1 MEIVYVTYIR
11 SSSYNNYD
19 FCQQQ
24 YFINYVLG
32 YPSGSSKKAEMGTI
46 VHKVMECLAR
56 SKKAVQDNKKSYKD
70 DALGRIRITK
80 DKMLSSKYV
89 DSLIDKSY
97 EHYVSESSH
106 KYAPRD
112 YRDCVKWSHAA
123 LEFNKG
129 QFDPRNRNVIAPEPH
144 FDIEIREPWAR
155 YDYTMPDGSEVNGYL
170 AIKGT
175 IDLVTEV
182 SEGVMEAVDW
192 KTGRRIDWATGQE
205 KDYDKLSKDPQ
216 LLLYHYALSHLFPN
230 YEQTI
235 MTIFYI
241 RDGGPFSLCFD
252 ESDKKLFLG
261 MLKNRFEEIKNNQ
274 SPELLSNEHK
284 HWKRT
289 KLCHYYKNNWQGTNQ
304 PMCSHVR
311 DEINKNGINQTV
323 DECTKEGFTLGYY
336 SAPG

>member
-97 EHYVSESSH
+97 EHYVSESSQ

-112 YRDCVKWSHAA
+112 YKDCVKWSHAA

-182 SEGVMEAVDW
+182 SDGVMEAVDW

-252 ESDKKLFLG
+252 ESDKKLFLD

-274 SPELLSNEHK
+274 SPKLLSSEHK
-284 HWKRT
+284 HWKCT
-289 KLCHYYKNNWQGTNQ
+289 KLCHYHKNNWQGTNK

>member
-1 MEIVYVTYIR
+1 M
-11 SSSYNNYD
+11 
-19 FCQQQ
+19 
-24 YFINYVLG
+24 
-32 YPSGSSKKAEMGTI
+32 
-46 VHKVMECLAR
+46 
-56 SKKAVQDNKKSYKD
+56 
-70 DALGRIRITK
+70 
-80 DKMLSSKYV
+80 
-89 DSLIDKSY
+89 
-97 EHYVSESSH
+97 
-106 KYAPRD
+106 
-112 YRDCVKWSHAA
+112 KWSHAA

-182 SEGVMEAVDW
+182 SDGVMEAVDW

-252 ESDKKLFLG
+252 ESDKKLFLD

-274 SPELLSNEHK
+274 SPELLSSEHK
-284 HWKRT
+284 HWKCT
-289 KLCHYYKNNWQGTNQ
+289 KLCHYYKNNWQGTNK

>member
-70 DALGRIRITK
+70 DSLGRIRITK

-97 EHYVSESSH
+97 EHYVSESVH

-112 YRDCVKWSHAA
+112 YKDCVKWSHAA
-123 LEFNKG
+123 LEFNQG
-129 QFDPRNRNVIAPEPH
+129 QFDPRNRNVVAPEPH
-144 FDIEIREPWAR
+144 FDIEIKEPWAK
-155 YDYTMPDGSEVNGYL
+155 YDYTMPDGSEASGHL

-182 SEGVMEAVDW
+182 SDGVMEAVDW

-252 ESDKKLFLG
+252 ESDNKLFLD

-274 SPELLSNEHK
+274 SPELLSEDHK
-284 HWKRT
+284 HWKCT

-304 PMCSHVR
+304 RMCSHVK
-311 DEINKNGINQTV
+311 DKINKDGINQTV